1 MFLLTAYCL
10 LLTDRGN
17 IMKHFEWIWYAADK
31 TRLYAQSWQP
41 DGAAAG
47 VVCLVHG
54 LGEHSSRYAH
64 VATALGQA
72 GYVLLAFDRRGH
84 GKSQGARGDAE
95 SYDIQMDDIKRM
107 LDEAG
112 ERYPALPRFLYGHS
126 MGGNLALNYAL
137 RRNPP
142 IQGVIATGPWLRAA
156 FDPPAWRVR
165 AGRAL
170 HKVRPAL
177 PQPAGLDVT
186 AVSRDPAVVRAYR
199 DDPLNHDRISL
210 RVYFSGYEA
219 GLWAL
224 ERAAE
229 FPLPLL
235 LMHGG
240 ADRLT
245 SAAASR
251 EFAAKIKHG
260 CTFKEWDGLF
270 HEIHNEPE
278 QQQVFAAMCD
288 WLNAHPRSVRPAG
301 G

>member
-1 MFLLTAYCL
+1 
-10 LLTDRGN
+10 
-17 IMKHFEWIWYAADK
+17 MKHLEWTWYTTDK

-41 DGAAAG
+41 DGAAVG

-54 LGEHSSRYAH
+54 LGEHSSRYTH
-64 VATALGQA
+64 VATALSEA
-72 GYVLLAFDRRGH
+72 GYVTLAFDQRGH
-84 GKSQGARGDAE
+84 GKSQGARGDAAT
-95 SYDIQMDDIKRM
+95 YDEQMDDIKR
-107 LDEAG
+107 LLAEAD

-137 RRNPP
+137 RRRPP
-142 IQGVIATGPWLRAA
+142 LQGVIATAPWLRSAINQ
-156 FDPPAWRVR
+156 PAWRLR
-165 AGRAL
+165 SGRLL

-177 PQPAGLDVT
+177 SQASGLDVT
-186 AVSRDPAVVRAYR
+186 AVSRDPAQVLAYR
-199 DDPLNHDRISL
+199 DNPLNHDKISL
-210 RVYFSGYEA
+210 RMYFSVVEA

-229 FPLPLL
+229 FALPLL

-260 CTFKEWDGLF
+260 CTYKEWDELF

-278 QQQVFAAMCD
+278 QQQVFAYMID
-288 WLNAHPRSVRPAG
+288 WLRQHSTS
-301 G
+301 

>member
-1 MFLLTAYCL
+1 
-10 LLTDRGN
+10 
-17 IMKHFEWIWYAADK
+17 MKHFEWTWYAADK
-31 TRLYAQSWQP
+31 TRLYAHSWQP
-41 DGAAAG
+41 DGTAAG

-54 LGEHSSRYAH
+54 LGEHSGRYGH
-64 VATALGQA
+64 VAAALAKA
-72 GYVLLAFDRRGH
+72 GYALLTFDHRGH
-84 GKSQGARGDAE
+84 GKSQGARGDAA
-95 SYDIQMDDIKRM
+95 SYDAQMDDIKR
-107 LDEAG
+107 LIEEAG

-137 RRNPP
+137 RRSPRL
-142 IQGVIATGPWLRAA
+142 QGVIATGPWLRAA

-165 AGRAL
+165 AGRVL
-170 HKVRPAL
+170 HRIRPAL
-177 PQPAGLDVT
+177 SQPAGLDVT
-186 AVSRDPAVVRAYR
+186 AVSRDPAVVQAYQSDR
-199 DDPLNHDRISL
+199 LNHDRISL
-210 RVYFSGYEA
+210 RMYFSGYAA

-251 EFAAKIKHG
+251 EFAAKIKQG
-260 CTFKEWDGLF
+260 CTYKEWDALF

-278 QQQVFAAMCD
+278 QQQVFAFMIG
-288 WLNAHPRSVRPAG
+288 WLKQHMPASQG
-301 G
+301 EQSDDKTVI

>member
-1 MFLLTAYCL
+1 
-10 LLTDRGN
+10 
-17 IMKHFEWIWYAADK
+17 MKHFEWTWYAEDK
-31 TRLYAQSWQP
+31 TRLYAQCWQP
-41 DGAAAG
+41 DGAAKG

-64 VATALGQA
+64 VAAALAEA
-72 GYVLLAFDRRGH
+72 GYVLLTFDLRGH
-84 GKSQGARGDAE
+84 GKSQGARGDVA
-95 SYDIQMDDIKRM
+95 SYDTHMDDIKR
-107 LDEAG
+107 LIAEAG

-126 MGGNLALNYAL
+126 MGGNLAPNYAL
-137 RRNPP
+137 RRSPQL
-142 IQGVIATGPWLRAA
+142 QGVIATGPWLRAA

-170 HKVRPAL
+170 HKLRPAL

-186 AVSRDPAVVRAYR
+186 AVSRDPAVVRAYQ
-199 DDPLNHDRISL
+199 DDPLNHDTISL
-210 RVYFSGYEA
+210 RMYFSGYQA
-219 GLWAL
+219 GVWAL

-229 FPLPLL
+229 FALPLL

-260 CTFKEWDGLF
+260 CTYKEWVALF

-278 QQQVFAAMCD
+278 QQQVFAFMID
-288 WLNAHPRSVRPAG
+288 WLNAHSLSPRQAD
-301 G
+301 

>member
-1 MFLLTAYCL
+1 
-10 LLTDRGN
+10 
-17 IMKHFEWIWYAADK
+17 MKHLEWTWYTPNR

-41 DGAAAG
+41 DGGSAA

-64 VATALGQA
+64 VAAALAQA
-72 GYVLLAFDRRGH
+72 GYVTLAFDQRGH
-84 GKSQGARGDAE
+84 GKSQGARGDAA
-95 SYDIQMDDIKRM
+95 SYDEQMDDIKRL

-137 RRNPP
+137 RRHPP

-165 AGRAL
+165 AGRVL

-177 PQPAGLDVT
+177 PQPSGIDVT
-186 AVSRDPAVVRAYR
+186 AVSRDPAVVQAYR
-199 DDPLNHDRISL
+199 DDPLIHDRIAL
-210 RVYFSGYEA
+210 RVYFSCVEA

-224 ERAAE
+224 EHAAQ
-229 FPLPLL
+229 FSLPLL

-251 EFAAKIKHG
+251 EFAAKIKQG
-260 CTFKEWDGLF
+260 CTHKEWDGLF

-278 QQQVFAAMCD
+278 QQQVFASMAE
-288 WLNAHPRSVRPAG
+288 WLGQRTS
-301 G
+301 

>member
-1 MFLLTAYCL
+1 
-10 LLTDRGN
+10 
-17 IMKHFEWIWYAADK
+17 MKHFEWTWYTADK

-41 DGAAAG
+41 DGAAVG

-64 VATALGQA
+64 VAAALGEA
-72 GYVLLAFDRRGH
+72 GYVTLAFDQRGH
-84 GKSQGARGDAE
+84 GKSQGARGDAAT
-95 SYDIQMDDIKRM
+95 YDEQMDDIKR
-107 LDEAG
+107 LLAEAG

-126 MGGNLALNYAL
+126 MGGNLVLNYAL
-137 RRNPP
+137 RRRPS
-142 IQGVIATGPWLRAA
+142 IYGVIATGPWLRAA

-165 AGRAL
+165 AGRVL
-170 HKVRPAL
+170 YKVRPAL
-177 PQPAGLDVT
+177 SQPSGIDVT
-186 AVSRDPAVVRAYR
+186 AVSRDPAVVQAYR
-199 DDPLNHDRISL
+199 DNPLIHDKISL
-210 RVYFSGYEA
+210 RMYFSGYDA

-229 FPLPLL
+229 FSLPLL

-251 EFAAKIKHG
+251 EFAAKIQDG
-260 CTFKEWDGLF
+260 CTYKEWDGLF

-278 QQQVFAAMCD
+278 QQQVFAAMID
-288 WLNAHPRSVRPAG
+288 WLGQLTPATTAKV
-301 G
+301 

>member
-1 MFLLTAYCL
+1 
-10 LLTDRGN
+10 
-17 IMKHFEWIWYAADK
+17 MKHFEWTWYTADK

-41 DGAAAG
+41 DGTAVG

-64 VATALGQA
+64 VAAALSEA
-72 GYVLLAFDRRGH
+72 GYVTLAFDQRGH
-84 GKSQGARGDAE
+84 GKSQGARGDAAT
-95 SYDIQMDDIKRM
+95 YDEQMDDIKR
-107 LDEAG
+107 LLAEAS

-126 MGGNLALNYAL
+126 MGGNLVLNYAL
-137 RRNPP
+137 RRRTQL
-142 IQGVIATGPWLRAA
+142 QGVIATGPWLRAA

-165 AGRAL
+165 AGRVL

-177 PQPAGLDVT
+177 PQPSGIDVT
-186 AVSRDPAVVRAYR
+186 AVSRDPAVVQAYQ
-199 DDPLNHDRISL
+199 DNPLIHDKISL
-210 RVYFSGYEA
+210 RVYFSCFDA

-229 FPLPLL
+229 FSLPLL

-251 EFAAKIKHG
+251 EFAVKIKDG
-260 CTFKEWDGLF
+260 CTYKEWDGLF

-278 QQQVFAAMCD
+278 QQQVFAYMID
-288 WLNAHPRSVRPAG
+288 WLNKHSTS
-301 G
+301 

>member
-1 MFLLTAYCL
+1 
-10 LLTDRGN
+10 
-17 IMKHFEWIWYAADK
+17 MKHFESTWYAADK

-41 DGAAAG
+41 GGAAAG

-64 VATALGQA
+64 VAAALGQA
-72 GYVLLAFDRRGH
+72 GYATLAFDMRGH
-84 GKSQGARGDAE
+84 GKSQGPRGDAA
-95 SYDIQMDDIKRM
+95 SYDTLMDDIKRL

-137 RRNPP
+137 RRRPRL
-142 IQGVIATGPWLRAA
+142 QGVIATGPWLRAA

-165 AGRAL
+165 AGRVL
-170 HKVRPAL
+170 HKLRPEL

-186 AVSRDPAVVRAYR
+186 AVSRDPAVVRAYQ
-199 DDPLNHDRISL
+199 DDPLNHDKISL
-210 RVYFSGYEA
+210 RVYFSCVQA

-224 ERAAE
+224 EQAAE
-229 FPLPLL
+229 FALPLL

-251 EFAAKIKHG
+251 EFAAKIKG
-260 CTFKEWDGLF
+260 RCTSKEWDGLF

-278 QQQVFAAMCD
+278 QQQVFAFMSD
-288 WLNAHPRSVRPAG
+288 WLQQHTADTAF
-301 G
+301 

>member
-1 MFLLTAYCL
+1 
-10 LLTDRGN
+10 
-17 IMKHFEWIWYAADK
+17 MKHFEWTWYTADK

-41 DGAAAG
+41 DGTAVG

-64 VATALGQA
+64 VAAALSEA
-72 GYVLLAFDRRGH
+72 GYVTLAFDQRGH
-84 GKSQGARGDAE
+84 GKSQGARGDAAT
-95 SYDIQMDDIKRM
+95 YDEQMDDIKR
-107 LDEAG
+107 LLAEGG

-126 MGGNLALNYAL
+126 MGGNLVLNYAL
-137 RRNPP
+137 RRRTQL
-142 IQGVIATGPWLRAA
+142 QGVIATGPWLRAA

-165 AGRAL
+165 AGRVL

-177 PQPAGLDVT
+177 PQPSGIDVT
-186 AVSRDPAVVRAYR
+186 AVSRDPAVVQAYQ
-199 DDPLNHDRISL
+199 DNPLIHDKISL
-210 RVYFSGYEA
+210 RVYFSCFDA

-229 FPLPLL
+229 FSLPLL

-251 EFAAKIKHG
+251 EFAAKIKDG
-260 CTFKEWDGLF
+260 CTYKEWYGLF
-270 HEIHNEPE
+270 HETHNEPE
-278 QQQVFAAMCD
+278 QQQVFAYMID
-288 WLNAHPRSVRPAG
+288 WLNKHSTS
-301 G
+301 

>member
-1 MFLLTAYCL
+1 
-10 LLTDRGN
+10 
-17 IMKHFEWIWYAADK
+17 MKHFEWTWYTDDK

-41 DGAAAG
+41 DGTAVG

-64 VATALGQA
+64 VAAALSEA
-72 GYVLLAFDRRGH
+72 GYITLAFDQRGH
-84 GKSQGARGDAE
+84 GKSQGARGDAAT
-95 SYDIQMDDIKRM
+95 YDEQMDDIKR
-107 LDEAG
+107 LLAEAG
-112 ERYPALPRFLYGHS
+112 ERYPRLPRFLYGHS

-137 RRNPP
+137 RRRT
-142 IQGVIATGPWLRAA
+142 QLRGVIATGPWLRAA

-165 AGRAL
+165 AGRFL

-177 PQPAGLDVT
+177 PQPSGIDVT
-186 AVSRDPAVVRAYR
+186 AVSRDPAVVQAYR
-199 DDPLNHDRISL
+199 DNPLIHDKISL
-210 RVYFSGYEA
+210 RMYFSGYDA

-229 FPLPLL
+229 FSLPLL

-251 EFAAKIKHG
+251 EFAAKIKDG
-260 CTFKEWDGLF
+260 CTYKEWDGLF

-278 QQQVFAAMCD
+278 QQQVFAYMID
-288 WLNAHPRSVRPAG
+288 WLNQHSTS
-301 G
+301 

>member
-1 MFLLTAYCL
+1 
-10 LLTDRGN
+10 
-17 IMKHFEWIWYAADK
+17 MKHFEWTWYTADR

-41 DGAAAG
+41 SGAVG

-64 VATALGQA
+64 VAAMLGDA
-72 GYVLLAFDRRGH
+72 GYVTLAFDQRGH
-84 GKSQGARGDAE
+84 GKSQGTRGDAA
-95 SYDIQMDDIKRM
+95 SYDELMDDIKRL

-137 RRNPP
+137 RRRSS
-142 IQGVIATGPWLRAA
+142 IRGVIATGPWLRAA

-177 PQPAGLDVT
+177 LQPSGIDVT
-186 AVSRDPAVVRAYR
+186 AVSRDPAVVQAYR
-199 DDPLNHDRISL
+199 DDPLIHDKIAL
-210 RVYFSGYEA
+210 RVYFACVEA

-229 FPLPLL
+229 FSQPLL

-251 EFAAKIKHG
+251 EFANKIKRG
-260 CTFKEWDGLF
+260 CTYKEWDGLF

-278 QQQVFAAMCD
+278 QQQVVATMAE
-288 WLNAHPRSVRPAG
+288 WLGQRNTS
-301 G
+301 

>member
-1 MFLLTAYCL
+1 
-10 LLTDRGN
+10 
-17 IMKHFEWIWYAADK
+17 MKHFEWTWYTADK
-31 TRLYAQSWQP
+31 TRLYAQSWRP
-41 DGAAAG
+41 DGAAVG

-64 VATALGQA
+64 VAAALSEA
-72 GYVLLAFDRRGH
+72 GYVTLTFDQRGH
-84 GKSQGARGDAE
+84 GKSQGPRGDAA
-95 SYDIQMDDIKRM
+95 SYDQQMDDIKRL

-126 MGGNLALNYAL
+126 MGGNLVLNYPL
-137 RRNPP
+137 RRGPQ

-165 AGRAL
+165 AGRFL

-177 PQPAGLDVT
+177 PQPSGIDIT
-186 AVSRDPAVVRAYR
+186 AVSRDPAVVQAYR
-199 DDPLNHDRISL
+199 DNRLIHDKISL
-210 RVYFSGYEA
+210 RVYFSGFDA

-229 FPLPLL
+229 FSLPLL

-251 EFAAKIKHG
+251 EFAAKIRDG
-260 CTFKEWDGLF
+260 CTYKEWDGLF

-278 QQQVFAAMCD
+278 QQQVFAYMID
-288 WLNAHPRSVRPAG
+288 WLNQHALRDV
-301 G
+301 

>member
-1 MFLLTAYCL
+1 
-10 LLTDRGN
+10 
-17 IMKHFEWIWYAADK
+17 MKHFEWTWYTADGI
-31 TRLYAQSWQP
+31 RLYAHSWQP
-41 DGAAAG
+41 DGAAVG

-64 VATALGQA
+64 VAAALAEA
-72 GYVLLAFDRRGH
+72 GYVTLAFDQRGH
-84 GKSQGARGDAE
+84 GKSQGARGDAA
-95 SYDIQMDDIKRM
+95 SYDEQLDDIKRL
-107 LDEAG
+107 LDEAS

-137 RRNPP
+137 RRRTPL
-142 IQGVIATGPWLRAA
+142 QGVIATGPWLRAA

-165 AGRAL
+165 AGRLL

-177 PQPAGLDVT
+177 LQPSGIDVT
-186 AVSRDPAVVRAYR
+186 AVSRDPAVVQAYR
-199 DDPLNHDRISL
+199 DDPLIHDRIAL
-210 RVYFSGYEA
+210 RVYFSCVDA

-229 FPLPLL
+229 FSLPLL

-251 EFAAKIKHG
+251 EFVAKIKDG
-260 CTFKEWDGLF
+260 CTYKEWDGLF

-278 QQQVFAAMCD
+278 QQQVFSVMCD
-288 WLNAHPRSVRPAG
+288 WLNAHSHLVRPAEG
-301 G
+301 